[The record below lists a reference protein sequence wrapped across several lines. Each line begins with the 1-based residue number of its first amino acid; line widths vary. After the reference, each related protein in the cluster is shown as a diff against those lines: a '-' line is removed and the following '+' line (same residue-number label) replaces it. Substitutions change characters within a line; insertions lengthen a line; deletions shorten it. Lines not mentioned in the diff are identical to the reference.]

1 MLRRAA
7 PALLALLLPL
17 VGCEAADESGAKA
30 EDSGA
35 DGSDGSDGSDGAD
48 GADGAGGSDGA
59 DGAGGADGTDGA
71 DGADGADGGGDGGGA
86 AVYGP
91 DNAWWHAPADSV
103 PAELSGGAHRVGE
116 TLGNFTLT
124 DQNGDQV
131 ELYQFYGKVVQL
143 VLFAEW
149 CGPCNAEAP
158 EIEAAAAD
166 LLDEDIVVVSVMV
179 QQNDGSVPDAAALGR
194 WVDRYSVTHPLLAG
208 TSDLEAMLQ
217 GGFPT
222 LPVADSSMTIVT
234 LDNFPFDPDY
244 LRGVE

>member
-1 MLRRAA
+1 MLRRAT
-7 PALLALLLPL
+7 PALLALLLPI
-17 VGCEAADESGAKA
+17 VGCETADEGDTKADDSAAD
-30 EDSGA
+30 GA
-35 DGSDGSDGSDGAD
+35 DGSTDGGSDGAD
-48 GADGAGGSDGA
+48 GADGTTDGGSDGG
-59 DGAGGADGTDGA
+59 DGS
-71 DGADGADGGGDGGGA
+71 DGGSA

-91 DNAWWHAPADSV
+91 ENTWWHAPADSV
-103 PAELSGGAHRVGE
+103 PADLTGGAHRVGE

-149 CGPCNAEAP
+149 CGPCTAAAP

-166 LLDEDIVVVSVMV
+166 LLDEDIVVISVMV
-179 QQNDGSVPDAAALGR
+179 QQNDGSAPDAAALGR

-208 TSDLEAMLQ
+208 TSELEAMLQ
-217 GGFPT
+217 GGVPT

-234 LDNFPFDPDY
+234 LANGPWDPED

>member
-1 MLRRAA
+1 MLRRAT
-7 PALLALLLPL
+7 PALLALLLPI
-17 VGCEAADESGAKA
+17 VGCEAADEGDTKA
-30 EDSGA
+30 DDSAADGA
-35 DGSDGSDGSDGAD
+35 DGATDGGSDGAD
-48 GADGAGGSDGA
+48 GADGATDGGSDGG
-59 DGAGGADGTDGA
+59 DGS
-71 DGADGADGGGDGGGA
+71 DGGSA

-91 DNAWWHAPADSV
+91 ENAWWHAPADSV
-103 PAELSGGAHRVGE
+103 PADLTGGAHRVGE

-166 LLDEDIVVVSVMV
+166 LLDEDIVVISVMV
-179 QQNDGSVPDAAALGR
+179 QQNDGSAPDAAALGR

-208 TSDLEAMLQ
+208 TSELEAMLQ

-234 LDNFPFDPDY
+234 LDNFPFDPEY

>member
-1 MLRRAA
+1 MLRRAT
-7 PALLALLLPL
+7 PALFALLLSL
-17 VGCEAADESGAKA
+17 IGCEGSEDIDAKTQ
-30 EDSGA
+30 DSGGA
-35 DGSDGSDGSDGAD
+35 GADGAD
-48 GADGAGGSDGA
+48 GADGAGGA
-59 DGAGGADGTDGA
+59 DGA
-71 DGADGADGGGDGGGA
+71 DGADGAADGGDGGSV

-91 DNAWWHAPADSV
+91 ENAWWHAPADSV
-103 PAELSGGAHRVGE
+103 PAGLSGGSHRVGE

-166 LLDEDIVVVSVMV
+166 LLDEDIVVISVMV
-179 QQNDGSVPDAAALGR
+179 QQNDGSAPDGAALGR

-208 TSDLEAMLQ
+208 TSELEAMLQ

-234 LDNFPFDPDY
+234 LDNFPFDPEY

>member
-1 MLRRAA
+1 MLRRAT

-17 VGCEAADESGAKA
+17 VGCEAADEGDTKA
-30 EDSGA
+30 EDSA
-35 DGSDGSDGSDGAD
+35 ADGAD
-48 GADGAGGSDGA
+48 GADGATDGGDGA
-59 DGAGGADGTDGA
+59 TDGA
-71 DGADGADGGGDGGGA
+71 DGADGTTDGGDGADGGGDGGGT

-103 PAELSGGAHRVGE
+103 PADLTGGAHRVGQ
-116 TLGNFTLT
+116 TMGNFTLT

-166 LLDEDIVVVSVMV
+166 LLDEDVVVISVMV
-179 QQNDGSVPDAAALGR
+179 QQNDGSAPDAAALGR

-208 TSDLEAMLQ
+208 TSELEAMLQ

-234 LDNFPFDPDY
+234 LDNFPFDPEY